1 MQCEELERLGGRNNY
16 NIWAMRQQFGSES
29 FKGNDNIQTRSA
41 RLDAYNQRLSATG
54 SELSELERLAWI
66 EDLYDES
73 HFGKDLLFYR
83 LVGRGLMGIGD
94 LYLGDEAVKRDVK
107 MLARIGGLE

>member
-1 MQCEELERLGGRNNY
+1 M
-16 NIWAMRQQFGSES
+16 WQQFGSES
-29 FKGNDNIQTRSA
+29 FKGSDGIQTWSA
-41 RLDAYNQRLSATG
+41 RLDTYNQRLSATG

-73 HFGKDLLFYR
+73 HFGRDLLFYS
-83 LVGRGLMGIGD
+83 LVGRRLKGIGG

-107 MLARIGGLE
+107 ILAKN